1 MALLGPEGVNQVSRI
16 TPVTLDLRQIFI
28 EAHGRNAGPDREAG
42 LRALNRRLVEFGL
55 GIRRKDG
62 PR

>member
-28 EAHGRNAGPDREAG
+28 EATVAKELGYTTDKSCT
-42 LRALNRRLVEFGL
+42 RLQPCTKTNSSSL
-55 GIRRKDG
+55 
-62 PR
+62 